1 MTLPT
6 LTGMLPVAPTIFHEN
21 GGLDLDGQ
29 RNTTDFLIESE
40 SDGICILANYSEQ
53 FSLNDDERVAVIEA
67 TMERALGRTPVMV
80 TTSHFSAR
88 IARERVIAA
97 QERGAS
103 LVMMMAPFFGATMRV
118 DEGTV
123 LEYFKRVFD
132 GIEIDLMIQ
141 DAPLSSTPVS
151 VALLDRISQEL
162 PQLKYAKIEV
172 SRTADK
178 VRDLIATVGS
188 AIPGLFDGEEAVTL
202 IHDLEA
208 GVVGS
213 MSSGALPYELRGV
226 VTDYLAGRHNEAR
239 NEWERLLPMIQYENR
254 QLGLVAT
261 KVLLK
266 EGRIIASECV
276 RHPLT
281 DVREEHRESY
291 LAIARRADPLILRWA
306 QNQ

>member
-1 MTLPT
+1 MNLPI
-6 LTGMLPVAPTIFHEN
+6 LTGMMPVAPTIFHED

-53 FSLNDDERVAVIEA
+53 FSLNDDERIAVIDT
-67 TMERALGRTPVMV
+67 TMERASGRTPVIV

-88 IARERVIAA
+88 IARERVITA
-97 QERGAS
+97 QDRGAS

-141 DAPLSSTPVS
+141 DAPLSTTPVS
-151 VALLDRISQEL
+151 VALLDRISHEV
-162 PQLKYAKIEV
+162 PQLKYVKIEIAR
-172 SRTADK
+172 SADK
-178 VRDLIATVGS
+178 VRDLIVAVGS
-188 AIPGLFDGEEAVTL
+188 SIPGLFTGEEAVTL

-208 GVVGS
+208 GVIGS
-213 MSSGALPYELRGV
+213 MSSGALPYELRRV
-226 VTDYLAGRHNEAR
+226 VTAFGAGRHEEAR
-239 NEWERLLPMIQYENR
+239 MEWERLLPMIQYENR
-254 QLGLVAT
+254 QLGLLAT

-266 EGRIIASECV
+266 EGGIIASDCV

-281 DVREEHRESY
+281 PARKEHREEF
-291 LAIARRADPLILRWA
+291 LATARRVDPLILRWA
-306 QNQ
+306 STE